1 MSKLN
6 NKVALI
12 TGGNSGIG
20 FATAQAFIK
29 EGARVIITG
38 RNQTALD
45 EAVVNLGAQ
54 AVGILADASNLA
66 HSAALAEKVKAQFG
80 SLDVLFINAGIAK
93 FAPVEHSDEAF
104 LDEMMNINFKGA
116 FFTVQSLLP
125 LLNQGASILFN
136 TTVSLSVGMPNS
148 AVYAASKA
156 ALLSFGRVLA
166 TELSPKGIRVNSIS
180 PGPIST
186 PIYSKL
192 GFPQEALDAFG
203 KNVSSKTLLGRF
215 GTADEIAKT
224 AIFLASADAS
234 YITGTEIVVDGGIL
248 VNPTDR

>member
-20 FATAQAFIK
+20 FATAQAFIE

-45 EAVVNLGAQ
+45 EAITKLGAQ

-66 HSAALAEKVKAQFG
+66 HSTALAEKVKAQFG
-80 SLDVLFINAGIAK
+80 SIDVLFINAGIAK

-116 FFTVQSLLP
+116 FFTVQNLLP
-125 LLNQGASILFN
+125 LLNQGASVLFN
-136 TTVSLSVGMPNS
+136 TTVALSVGMPNS

-156 ALLSFGRVLA
+156 ALLSFARVLA

-186 PIYSKL
+186 PLYSKL
-192 GFPQEALDAFG
+192 GFPQEALEEFG
-203 KNVSSKTLLGRF
+203 KNISSKTLLGRF
-215 GTADEIAKT
+215 GTANEIAK
-224 AIFLASADAS
+224 AAVFLASSDAS
-234 YITGTEIVVDGGIL
+234 FITGTEIVVDGGLL